1 MTQQEIQSPQSY
13 GKKKKKKEILPPSLM
28 LEQQSKKPTDT
39 SYFFPQRQ
47 QKVKTEKQLRNG
59 TITYFLTRIGTDRSR
74 TEEPASTERK
84 KRKEQWTNQRN
95 GAKAL
100 QGKPNPTLWLIS
112 VEQ

>member
-13 GKKKKKKEILPPSLM
+13 GKKKKKILPPSLM
-28 LEQQSKKPTDT
+28 LEDKVKKPTDT

-59 TITYFLTRIGTDRSR
+59 TITHFLTRIGADRSR
-74 TEEPASTERK
+74 TQEPASTERK
-84 KRKEQWTNQRN
+84 KKEKSSGVTKETGPRRSKGNQIR
-95 GAKAL
+95 
-100 QGKPNPTLWLIS
+100 LWLLS